1 MDDITKLIENKK
13 VCILGY
19 GKEGKST
26 FNWMRK
32 NFPSLAASITLAD
45 QNPAVLHGETAEGCN
60 CKLRYGFDYLT
71 GLDDYDVIIKSPG
84 INLSK
89 SGEYIPAEK
98 IISQTD
104 IFLRRYSRQCIGITG
119 TKGKSTCSS
128 MLYEMLKNAGKKV
141 RLLGN
146 IGTPPL
152 DAWDEIEEDELVVFE
167 MSSHQLEYIHTGPH
181 IAILLNLFQ
190 EHLDHYSDFRHY
202 QLAKFNITLKQQQ
215 GDVFITHLQDK
226 RILHLLDEANLNRSG
241 RFFSLQPHKGD
252 GMYRQDEKII
262 YRVQDREDVF
272 AGCDDLV
279 YLRGEHNVLN
289 TMAAGLAALE
299 VGCDR
304 EALRQSMRSFKGL
317 EHRME
322 FVGTAG
328 NVAFYNDAIA
338 TIPEATIA
346 AIEALG
352 NIGTLIL
359 GGFDRG
365 IDYSELA
372 EFLLHADIENLVFM
386 GEAGE
391 RIFSLMK
398 KSTMDLHQDVLE
410 TEDLSAAVEY
420 AMQKTPAGKICLLS
434 PAAASYDRYRNF
446 MEKGDHFRSLVMEI
460 SEDKKES

>member
-1 MDDITKLIENKK
+1 MDDILKLIENKK

-32 NFPSLAASITLAD
+32 YFPSVASSITIAD
-45 QNPAVLHGETAEGCN
+45 QNPAVLHGKTAEDCD
-60 CKLRYGFDYLT
+60 CRLRYGFDYLA
-71 GLDDYDVIIKSPG
+71 GLDEYDVIIKSPG

-89 SGEYIPAEK
+89 SGEYIPADK

-128 MLYEMLKNAGKKV
+128 MLFKMLEDAGKNV

-152 DAWDEIEEDELVVFE
+152 DAWDEVKEDELVVFE
-167 MSSHQLEYIHTGPH
+167 MSSHQLEYIHSSPR

-202 QLAKFNITLKQQQ
+202 QLAKFNITLNQQDD
-215 GDVFITHLQDK
+215 DVFITHLQDK
-226 RILHLLDEANLNRSG
+226 RIMRLLDETELKRSG
-241 RFFSLQPHKGD
+241 RFFSLQPHEAV
-252 GMYRQDEKII
+252 GMYRQDDKII
-262 YRVQDREDVF
+262 YRQQDDQRIF
-272 AGCDDLV
+272 AECDDLV
-279 YLRGEHNVLN
+279 YLKGEHNILN

-299 VGCDR
+299 VGCDKDS
-304 EALRQSMRSFKGL
+304 LRQSMRNFKGL

-322 FVGTAG
+322 FVGNAG
-328 NVAFYNDAIA
+328 GVSFYNDAIA

-346 AIEALG
+346 AIEALD
-352 NIGTLIL
+352 NTGTLIL

-372 EFLLHADIENLVFM
+372 EFLLHSDIGNLVFM

-391 RIFSLMK
+391 RILSLMK
-398 KSTMDLHQDVLE
+398 ESSVALHQEVLE
-410 TEDLSAAVEY
+410 TNDMEEAVEF
-420 AMQKTPAGKICLLS
+420 ALQKTPAEKICLLS
-434 PAAASYDRYRNF
+434 PAASSYDRYRNF
-446 MEKGDHFRSLVMEI
+446 MEKGDHFRALVKEKGEI
-460 SEDKKES
+460 NIK